1 MTNTNE
7 IRTKE
12 INEWLEKSK
21 NLNLLDLA
29 SLLVIGKP
37 LQKGENNAANKI

>member
-1 MTNTNE
+1 MTNTTE

-21 NLNLLDLA
+21 SLNLLDLA
-29 SLLVIGKP
+29 SLLVMNKP
-37 LQKGENNAANKI
+37 LQKGENNVEHKI